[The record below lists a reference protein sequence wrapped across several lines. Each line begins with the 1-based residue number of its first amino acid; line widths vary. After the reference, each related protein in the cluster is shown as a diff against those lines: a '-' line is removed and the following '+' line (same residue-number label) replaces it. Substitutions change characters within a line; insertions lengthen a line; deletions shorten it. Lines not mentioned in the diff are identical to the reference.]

1 MNNPQLPDME
11 AASSELSKNNKLMA
25 SAVDHLLTEIDSLL
39 EASKN
44 EDWEQVE
51 SIGKDIAETSEKAG
65 FPGLKEPAH
74 CVIDDAHQPNNEHQI
89 KKSVLRLV
97 SRSGAPSKE
106 LEQPR

>member
-11 AASSELSKNNKLMA
+11 ATSSELSKNNKLMA
-25 SAVDHLLTEIDSLL
+25 SAVDHLLSEIDSLL

-51 SIGKDIAETSEKAG
+51 SISQDIVQSSEKAG
-65 FPGLKEPAH
+65 FPGLQEPAH
-74 CVIDDAHQPNNEHQI
+74 CVIDEAHEPNNEHKI

-97 SRSGAPSKE
+97 GRSGAPSHK
-106 LEQPR
+106 LQNPK